1 MVTILI
7 DTSILID
14 HLRLRSAAG
23 NGHPKKT
30 IFERLVEKPYGVAIS
45 VVTIQEL
52 YEGQSSKREL
62 ENKRIEKL
70 LEILDQYP
78 VTPEIAR
85 SAGVISRDNDRSVGF
100 ADAAIAATA
109 IVQGFQ
115 LFTLN
120 SKHFQDIPGIDLFKI
135 ESIKS

>member
-14 HLRLRSAAG
+14 HLRLRSVAG
-23 NGHPKKT
+23 NGHPEKT
-30 IFERLVEKPYGVAIS
+30 IFERLVEKPYGVATS

-62 ENKRIEKL
+62 ENKRIENL

-78 VTPEIAR
+78 ITPEIAR
-85 SAGVISRDNDRSVGF
+85 SAGIISRDNDHSIGF

-109 IVQGFQ
+109 IQNHAS

-120 SKHFQDIPGIDLFKI
+120 AKDFRGVPDLKLLKI
-135 ESIKS
+135 